1 MRALVLTGPPAAG
14 KSTIGRLAAQDRP
27 RAAFIDID
35 DVRHL
40 VVSGHAAPWEGEEGR
55 RQRRLGV
62 LNGCAL
68 AANFL
73 AAGIDVVIAD
83 VLTDDTAA
91 LYRESLPGV
100 LILELV
106 VDLAEARRRAAGRP
120 VHLTPA
126 EFREL
131 HARQAAF
138 TAGDIRLDTTRLP
151 VRTAAARVR
160 NLWHQPSA

>member
-55 RQRRLGV
+55 R
-62 LNGCAL
+62 
-68 AANFL
+68 
-73 AAGIDVVIAD
+73 
-83 VLTDDTAA
+83 
-91 LYRESLPGV
+91 
-100 LILELV
+100 
-106 VDLAEARRRAAGRP
+106 RAAGRP

-160 NLWHQPSA
+160 DLWHQPSA